1 MDKYSKEQMK
11 IINSKGKFAIRE
23 KSTRLIENVM
33 LVRGSLIK

>member
-1 MDKYSKEQMK
+1 MNKYSKEQMK

-23 KSTRLIENVM
+23 KVARLIEKVT